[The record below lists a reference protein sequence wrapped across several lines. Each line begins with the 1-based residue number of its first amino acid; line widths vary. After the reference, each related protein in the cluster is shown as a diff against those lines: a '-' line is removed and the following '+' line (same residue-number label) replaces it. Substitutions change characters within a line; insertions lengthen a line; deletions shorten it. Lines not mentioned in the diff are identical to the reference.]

1 MGIQGNTE
9 ENKGIKENVG
19 EYRIITMEMCK

>member
-1 MGIQGNTE
+1 MGTQGDTGE
-9 ENKGIKENVG
+9 YKGITENEG

>member
-1 MGIQGNTE
+1 MGTQENTGAH
-9 ENKGIKENVG
+9 KGIKENAG